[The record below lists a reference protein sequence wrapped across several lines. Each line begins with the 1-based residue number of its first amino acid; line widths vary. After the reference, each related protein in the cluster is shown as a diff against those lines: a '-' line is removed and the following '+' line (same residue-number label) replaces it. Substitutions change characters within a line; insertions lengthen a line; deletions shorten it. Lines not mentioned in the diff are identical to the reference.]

1 MNFNLE
7 DTIVALSTPQG
18 EGAIGVIRLSGRD
31 AISLSDI
38 IFKGKNL
45 SKAEGN
51 TLHFGRIVDPHTET
65 TIDEVVIGLFKAP
78 RSYTGEDVI
87 EISCHGSP
95 YILEKV
101 VQLCLKH
108 GARMASRGEF
118 TLRAFLNGKMDLN
131 QAEAVADL
139 IASDTEQS
147 HQLALQHMRKGFSE
161 EIKALRQELIDFAAM
176 VELELDFGEED
187 VEFADRKKLEDLVI
201 KIKTVVRKL
210 LDSFRLG
217 NVIKNGVNTVIS
229 GRPNAG
235 KSTLLNALL
244 NEDRAIVS
252 EIAGTTRDTI
262 EEHLNIE
269 GIKFRLIDT
278 AGIREAQDQIEKI
291 GVAKAFE
298 KIGNATIVVYVF
310 DVIET
315 SPEDLWADL
324 DFTLQHVDPKSV
336 NLICIANKMD
346 LNPYTKPESYYKE
359 GLITNENLIT
369 ASALNKMNVEYL
381 KQKLFSTVIDDP
393 SLMDNTIVSNTRH
406 FEALRKSEESLQAVY
421 DGLSNGITG
430 DFIAMDI
437 RSALFYLGEVTG
449 EITNDDLLDSIFTRF
464 CIGK

>member
-1 MNFNLE
+1 MKFNLE

-18 EGAIGVIRLSGRD
+18 EGAIGVIRLSGRN
-31 AISLSDI
+31 AIFLSDI

-45 SKAEGN
+45 LNAEAN
-51 TLHFGRIVDPHTET
+51 TLHFGRIVDPNTET
-65 TIDEVVIGLFKAP
+65 MIDEVVLGLFKAP

-95 YILEKV
+95 FILERV
-101 VQLCLKH
+101 IQLCLKY

-161 EIKALRQELIDFAAM
+161 EIKSLRQELIDFAAM

-187 VEFADRKKLEDLVI
+187 VEFADRKKLEDLVLT
-201 KIKTVVRKL
+201 IKTVVRKL

-315 SPEDLWADL
+315 SPKELWVDL
-324 DFTLQHVDPKSV
+324 DFTLQHTDPKSV

-359 GLITNENLIT
+359 GLISNENLIT

-421 DGLSNGITG
+421 DGLKGGITG

-437 RSALFYLGEVTG
+437 RSALFHLGEVTG
-449 EITNDDLLDSIFTRF
+449 EITNEDLLDSIFSRF